1 MLRLYDIDQMV
12 RRTRAQVR
20 VRLGRANIQ
29 PAIHLRRIDTDDLDV
44 RPFSQSDRGSGFA
57 RRGWAEQTDD
67 GQWTIFRLDHSL
79 TASYKKLGIFQLTCK
94 RNTIECIFQNN
105 DQEFRTAA
113 LARRADADST
123 TRTARRRALPARLC
137 GTPDDFVDFA
147 CPVTQSCLA
156 RSNRIELRDMQ
167 NRQSHQ
173 EFRTAALARRASLPY
188 ELYCLRRRALPARL
202 CGTPSH
208 YFGKYIL

>member
-29 PAIHLRRIDTDDLDV
+29 PAIHLRGIDTDDLDV

-94 RNTIECIFQNN
+94 RNTIECIFQIM
-105 DQEFRTAA
+105 
-113 LARRADADST
+113 
-123 TRTARRRALPARLC
+123 TRSSAQPRWQGAP
-137 GTPDDFVDFA
+137 
-147 CPVTQSCLA
+147 TQTVQLVRQGGAPCQRGCA
-156 RSNRIELRDMQ
+156 ELLMTL
-167 NRQSHQ
+167 S
-173 EFRTAALARRASLPY
+173 
-188 ELYCLRRRALPARL
+188 
-202 CGTPSH
+202 
-208 YFGKYIL
+208 ILHVP

>member
-29 PAIHLRRIDTDDLDV
+29 PAIHLRCIDTDDLDV

-79 TASYKKLGIFQLTCK
+79 TASYKKLGIFQLTCD
-94 RNTIECIFQNN
+94 RVPVVCLVHNI
-105 DQEFRTAA
+105 DYEFRPVA
-113 LARRADADST
+113 LARRAFASIT
-123 TRTARRRALPARLC
+123 ILTASRLALPALLC
-137 GTPDDFVDFA
+137 G
-147 CPVTQSCLA
+147 
-156 RSNRIELRDMQ
+156 
-167 NRQSHQ
+167 
-173 EFRTAALARRASLPY
+173 
-188 ELYCLRRRALPARL
+188 
-202 CGTPSH
+202 
-208 YFGKYIL
+208 